1 MASSHDFCLNESMSP
16 ITHILASWTSADL
29 FRLDKRN
36 RGLVTLCG
44 ALPDLD
50 GIGILFDLAA
60 RIIGKPDSSFYTLFH
75 HSLLHGLPAAIL
87 IPGILALFATR
98 RLLVFSIG
106 FLVYH
111 LHLLFDLLGA
121 RGITPD
127 DIWPV
132 PYLAPFSD
140 RLTLSWSHQ
149 WPLNSPI
156 NMVFTII
163 LLGYV
168 FYRAV
173 KSGYSP
179 VGMLNKKA
187 DAIFTATLQARW
199 KNLKMKK

>member
-1 MASSHDFCLNESMSP
+1 MSP
-16 ITHILASWTSADL
+16 ITHMLASWTSADL
-29 FRLDKRN
+29 FRLDSRN
-36 RGLVTLCG
+36 RTLVTLCG

-50 GIGILFDLAA
+50 GIGILFDLSA

-87 IPGILALFATR
+87 IPALLALFATR

-132 PYLAPFSD
+132 PYLAPVSE

-149 WPLNSPI
+149 WPLNSWI
-156 NMVFTII
+156 NMVFTLA
-163 LLGYV
+163 LLVYI

-179 VGMLNKKA
+179 VGLFHKKA
-187 DAIFTATLQARW
+187 DAVFTATLQARW
-199 KNLKMKK
+199 QNLKMKK

>member
-1 MASSHDFCLNESMSP
+1 MSP
-16 ITHILASWTSADL
+16 ITHLLASWTSADL
-29 FRLDKRN
+29 FRLDSRN
-36 RGLVTLCG
+36 RTLVTLCG
-44 ALPDLD
+44 LLPDLD
-50 GIGILFDLAA
+50 GIGILADLSS
-60 RIIGKPDSSFYTLFH
+60 RIIGKPDQSFYTLFH

-87 IPGILALFATR
+87 IPGLLALFATR

-140 RLTLSWSHQ
+140 RLTLSWSYQ

-156 NMVFTII
+156 NIIFTIV

-179 VGMLNKKA
+179 VGIFHKKA
-187 DAIFTATLQARW
+187 DIVFTAVVKTRW
-199 KNLKMKK
+199 QSLWLKR

>member
-1 MASSHDFCLNESMSP
+1 MSP

-29 FRLDKRN
+29 FRLDHRN

-50 GIGILFDLAA
+50 GIGIIADLFG
-60 RIIGKPDSSFYTLFH
+60 RIIGKSGPSFYTLFH

-87 IPGILALFATR
+87 IPGLLALFAGR

-132 PYLAPFSD
+132 PYLAPFSEH
-140 RLTLSWSHQ
+140 LTLSWSHQ
-149 WPLNSPI
+149 WPLNSWI
-156 NMVFTII
+156 NMVLTLA

-168 FYRAV
+168 FYRAI

-179 VGMLNKKA
+179 VGLFHKRA
-187 DAIFTATLQARW
+187 DAVFTTAVQTRW
-199 KNLKMKK
+199 QSFKTKR